1 MASGNPCTVLAARH
15 VEQKKKKKKRSLPAD
30 AVCNNFPSKID
41 D

>member
-15 VEQKKKKKKRSLPAD
+15 VEQKKKKKRSLPAD
-30 AVCNNFPSKID
+30 AACNNFPSKID